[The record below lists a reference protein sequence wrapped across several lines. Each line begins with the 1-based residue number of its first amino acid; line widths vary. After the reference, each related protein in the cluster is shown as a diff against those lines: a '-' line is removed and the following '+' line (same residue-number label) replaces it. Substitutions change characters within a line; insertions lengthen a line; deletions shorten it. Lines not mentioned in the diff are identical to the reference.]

1 MKTVFFNVS
10 LGIFKVGCMFPLG
23 AGTGLLQGEAKVEI
37 CCLEVG
43 QIFACVCVLYP
54 KSDKIQ
60 LHGSAGLHGVRG
72 WKVKGKTVRRETDA
86 TFPLVF

>member
-43 QIFACVCVLYP
+43 QIFACVCVYCTQKLT
-54 KSDKIQ
+54 KFSSMAV
-60 LHGSAGLHGVRG
+60 LGCMG
-72 WKVKGKTVRRETDA
+72 
-86 TFPLVF
+86 